1 MISNQE
7 QEYAQL
13 MQKALE
19 KISTLEAE
27 IDRLNNQEKSEA
39 IAIIGMGCRFPG
51 GAFTPEAYW
60 ELLQNG
66 VDAITEV
73 PPDRWPVD
81 QYYDSDPNAPGKIST
96 RYGGFVEGLQEFDAN
111 FFGISPKE
119 TIHLDPQQR
128 LLLEVSWEA
137 LERSG
142 INPQNLKGSLTGVF
156 VGICGNDYTQKILN
170 LGYEQ
175 IDAYLATGNNH
186 SAASGRISYLLGLK
200 GPNLA
205 VNTACSSSLV
215 SIHLATTSLRNREC
229 NLAIAGGVNR
239 LISPE
244 FSINFSKAGMLSPDG
259 RCKTFDASANGFV
272 RAEGCGIVVLKRL
285 SDAVADGDNVLAVIR
300 GSAMNQDGDTS
311 GLTVP
316 NGPSQQ
322 AVIRQALENGG
333 VDPGSVSYIEAHGT
347 GTSLGDPI
355 EVGAVGEVFKKTH
368 SQEKPVILGSVKTNI
383 GHLEGAAGIA
393 GLMKVVLQLQHQQI
407 VPSLHFHQPNPYINW
422 EQLPV
427 EVSTQMRS
435 WPEDGISRVAGV
447 SSFGFS
453 GTNAHVVLE
462 ETPLEVRS
470 NKSEVSSDNESAVSV
485 PEVNYLERSV
495 QILTLSGKTET
506 ALSDLVNSY
515 ENYLQAPNN
524 KNNFANICYTANTSR
539 AKFNYRLAIIASTKQ
554 ELIEKLQEYKS
565 GEMGL
570 GLYLKEVTDDSITPK
585 IAYLFTGQGSQYVN
599 MGRQLYETAPLFRE
613 AINKCDEIFSSEV
626 EESLLKILYQDD
638 NSKASLLSQTAYTQ
652 PALFALEYSLYQ
664 LWKSWG
670 IKPDVVIGHSVGEIV
685 AATVGGVLSLED
697 GLKLIAARGRLMQ
710 KLPSRGE
717 MVSAMASE
725 SVVSQYITPE
735 SEVAIAAINGPE
747 STVISGESVAIK
759 GIVNQL
765 EAKGIKTKQ
774 LEVSHAFHS
783 PLMEPMLSEF
793 EAVANQLTY
802 NQPQIPIISNVT
814 GQIADNS
821 IATPSYW
828 VNHVRQPVRFAQG
841 IETLKQQGYEIFL
854 EMGPKPILLG
864 MARQCLSED
873 SVVEWLP
880 SLRPG
885 VDEWQQMLSSL
896 GQLYVKGIKIDW
908 VGFDS
913 DYTRQKVA
921 LPTYPFQRERYW
933 IETNQQ
939 LTNGYRQK
947 QIHPLLGHKI
957 PNATTQQIF
966 QSYLEADSPAY
977 LSHHQVFDKVL
988 FPATGYLEIAY
999 SAARAIFE
1007 AQEIAISEVI
1017 IAQGLIL
1024 PAGQIQTIQ
1033 TILTPLENNHYKF
1046 QIYSTKEAENQSIPE
1061 WILHTEGNI
1070 QTKSP
1075 SAIRKLDLEKYQ
1087 KACTQAIDISAH
1099 YQQCQKMGIK
1109 YGNSFQGIKELW
1121 QGQGQAIAQIC
1132 LPAELTQITEYNLHP
1147 ALLDAALQIIVYT
1160 INNTQKTESTYLPI
1174 GISKYQLYHPIPTK
1188 VWAVAEIT
1196 TTPLT
1201 VDIFLVNNQGK
1212 ILGEIK
1218 GLKVRETT
1226 ASALL
1231 KNLSPNISHWYY
1243 QINWQPQPLAES
1255 SPSTSPINK
1264 WLVFTT
1270 ETQITKAL
1278 EEKGIDLIRVT
1289 PGTTYQQL
1297 TPQHYQINP
1306 QHPEEYTQLLQSQPS
1321 ITGIIHHQW
1330 WNQSLPNQQPTEL
1343 QTNPEQ
1349 TCSSL
1354 LHLVQ
1359 AMLKTQRETRPKL
1372 CIITSDSQSVFSET
1386 EVTNPASVSMWGL
1399 GQVISIEH
1407 PELKCQRI
1415 DYDSQSETTQ
1425 TLTAVVAEIQSQ
1437 SLENQIAIRNGIR
1450 YVARLLPQDQQR
1462 EQQNQ
1467 PIQLKLSKY
1476 GVIDNLNW
1484 QPMERR
1490 CPSGNEVEIQV
1501 ATVGLNFRDVLNA
1514 LGLLQEYYRE
1524 KLGITS
1530 TEQLTFGFECAG
1542 TIVAVGEEVSQWQI
1556 GDEVIATMIHDGF
1569 SSFVTVKAE
1578 YVLPKP
1584 EEMSFTE
1591 AATLSLTF
1599 LTANYG
1605 LKQLAKIQPG
1615 ERILIHAAAG
1625 GVGQAAVQ
1633 IAQGLGAEIY
1643 ATASPGKWEFL
1654 KSLGIKHI
1662 YNSRTLNWAE
1672 EMMAETEGKGVDV
1685 VLNSLNGE
1693 YIDKSIEVLATGGR
1707 FVEIGKI
1714 GIWSTEQVTEKRA
1727 DVKYFPFDLGEVVEQ
1742 QPNIITQ
1749 LSAELTQQWNKGQ
1762 LKALPHQV
1770 FSHTEVISAFRYMQ
1784 QAQHIGKVVVSMPEV
1799 KNHQIS
1805 IQPQGSYLITGG
1817 LGALGLEVAQWMVSK
1832 GARQIVLTGRG
1843 TPNETAKK
1851 VIAELEATGTSISVL
1866 LGDISVEKD
1875 VAEIFQKM
1883 QTLAPLKGI
1892 IHAAGV
1898 LDDGLVQNMS
1908 TQQLTKVMAPKVAGT
1923 WNLHQMT
1930 KELELDF
1937 FVCFSSMASIL
1948 GNASQGNYAA
1958 ANGFMDAVA
1967 KYRRGLGLPGLSINW
1982 GAWASGGMAAGL
1994 ETQLQ
1999 NRLESSGISTIQPDQ
2014 GMEALESLLLGLES
2028 QVGVFP
2034 VDWSRFLTQIPGM
2047 EKMPLLSEL
2056 ISTQPSVPQKSGLLE
2071 KLEAIAISDRM
2082 ELFTTHI
2089 RSMIAQ
2095 TLGVKDGQ
2103 KLERRQPLFDLGLDS
2118 LMAVELKN
2126 RLESSLQTS
2135 LSSTLL
2141 FDYPTLEALVEYFA
2155 DVIPIEFSV
2164 TDSSDQSNNMSRFEE
2179 MSEDQ
2184 MFGLLAQTLESLGGK
2199 KVDE

>member
-1 MISNQE
+1 
-7 QEYAQL
+7 

-27 IDRLNNQEKSEA
+27 VDRLNNQEQSEA
-39 IAIIGMGCRFPG
+39 IAIIGMGCRLPG
-51 GAFTPEAYW
+51 GASTPEAFW

-73 PPDRWPVD
+73 PSDRWPID
-81 QYYDSDPNAPGKIST
+81 RYYDSDPNAPGKIST
-96 RYGGFVEGLQEFDAN
+96 RYGGFVEGLQKFDAN

-156 VGICGNDYTQKILN
+156 VGICSNDYTQKILS

-215 SIHLATTSLRNREC
+215 SIHLATSSLRNREC

-259 RCKTFDASANGFV
+259 RCKTFDAAANGFV

-285 SDAVADGDNVLAVIR
+285 SDAVAAKDNILAVIR

-333 VDPGSVSYIEAHGT
+333 IDPGSVSYIEAHGT

-368 SQEKPVILGSVKTNI
+368 TQDKPVIMGSVKTNI

-422 EQLPV
+422 EELPV

-435 WPEDGISRVAGV
+435 WPEGGMSRVAGV

-462 ETPLEVRS
+462 ETPLEFRIQ
-470 NKSEVSSDNESAVSV
+470 KSEVRSDNESAVSV
-485 PEVNYLERSV
+485 PEVNDLERSLH
-495 QILTLSGKTET
+495 ILTLSGKTET
-506 ALSDLVNSY
+506 ALSDLVKSY
-515 ENYLQAPNN
+515 QNYLQAPNN
-524 KNNFANICYTANTSR
+524 KNDLVDICYTANTSR
-539 AKFNYRLAIIASTKQ
+539 ADFNYRLSALASNRQ
-554 ELIEKLQEYKS
+554 ELVEKLQEYKS
-565 GEMGL
+565 GEMGP
-570 GLYLKEVTDDSITPK
+570 GLYSGEVTDDSITPK
-585 IAYLFTGQGSQYVN
+585 IACLFTGQGSQYVN
-599 MGRQLYETAPLFRE
+599 MGRQLYESAPLFRE
-613 AINKCDEIFSSEV
+613 AINKCSQILSSEL

-638 NSKASLLSQTAYTQ
+638 NSKASLLNQTGYTQ
-652 PALFALEYSLYQ
+652 PALFALEYALYQ

-670 IKPDVVIGHSVGEIV
+670 IKPDVVMGHSVGEIV
-685 AATVGGVLSLED
+685 AATVAGVWTLEE

-710 KLPSRGE
+710 QLPSGGE
-717 MVSAMASE
+717 MVSVMASE
-725 SVVSQYITPE
+725 SLVSQYITPE
-735 SEVAIAAINGPE
+735 SEVGIAAINGPE
-747 STVISGESVAIK
+747 SVVISGESVAMK
-759 GIVNQL
+759 SIVNQL

-783 PLMEPMLSEF
+783 RLMEPMLSEF

-814 GQIADNS
+814 GQIADSS
-821 IATPSYW
+821 IATASYW
-828 VNHVRQPVRFAQG
+828 VNHIRQPVRFAQG
-841 IETLKQQGYEIFL
+841 IETLRQQGYEIYL

-864 MARQCLSED
+864 MARQCQPE

-896 GQLYVKGIKIDW
+896 GQLYIKGSKIDW
-908 VGFDS
+908 IGFDS
-913 DYTRQKVA
+913 DYIRQKVA

-933 IETNQQ
+933 IQANQQ
-939 LTNGYRQK
+939 RTQSHRQK
-947 QIHPLLGHKI
+947 QIHPLLGQKI

-977 LSHHQVFDKVL
+977 LSDHQVFEKVL

-999 SAARAIFE
+999 SAARAILNVE
-1007 AQEIAISEVI
+1007 EIAISELI

-1046 QIYSTKEAENQSIPE
+1046 QIYSTKEAENQSTPE

-1070 QTKSP
+1070 QTQSP
-1075 SAIRKLDLEKYQ
+1075 SAISKLDLEKYQ
-1087 KACTQAIDISAH
+1087 KACTQAIDISEH
-1099 YQQCQKMGIK
+1099 YQQFQKIGIK

-1121 QGQGQAIAQIC
+1121 QGTGQAIAQIC
-1132 LPAELTQITEYNLHP
+1132 LPTELTQITEYNLHP
-1147 ALLDAALQIIVYT
+1147 ALLDAALQIIAYT
-1160 INNTQKTESTYLPI
+1160 ISNDKKGEQTYLPI
-1174 GISKYQLYHPIPTK
+1174 GISNYQLYHPIPTR

-1201 VDIFLVNNQGK
+1201 ADVFLVDNQGK
-1212 ILGEIK
+1212 ILAEIK

-1226 ASALL
+1226 AAALL
-1231 KNLSPNISHWYY
+1231 KSLSPNISHWYY
-1243 QINWQPQPLAES
+1243 QINWQPQPLPQS
-1255 SPSTSPINK
+1255 SPSTSQINK

-1270 ETQITKAL
+1270 ETKITQAL
-1278 EEKGIDLIRVT
+1278 EEQGIESIRIT

-1297 TPQHYQINP
+1297 TPKHYQINP
-1306 QHPEEYTQLLQSQPS
+1306 QNPEEYTQLLQNQPS

-1330 WNQSLPNQQPTEL
+1330 CNQSQSKLELTEL

-1359 AMLKTQRETRPKL
+1359 AIIKTKPETIPKL
-1372 CIITSDSQSVFSET
+1372 CIITSDSQSVLSEI
-1386 EVTNPASVSMWGL
+1386 EVTNPASGSLWGL
-1399 GQVISIEH
+1399 GQIISLEH
-1407 PELKCQRI
+1407 PELRCQRI
-1415 DYDSQSETTQ
+1415 DYDSKSEQTQ

-1437 SLENQIAIRNGIR
+1437 SLENQISIRNGVR
-1450 YVARLLPQDQQR
+1450 YVARLAQEHKQR
-1462 EQQNQ
+1462 DQQNQ
-1467 PIQLKLSKY
+1467 PLQLKLSKY

-1484 QPMERR
+1484 QPMERH

-1524 KLGITS
+1524 NLGITS

-1578 YVLPKP
+1578 YLLPKP
-1584 EEMSFTE
+1584 QQMSFSE
-1591 AATLSLTF
+1591 AATLSTTF

-1633 IAQGLGAEIY
+1633 IAQEVGAEIY

-1672 EMMAETEGKGVDV
+1672 EMMAQTEGKGVDV

-1749 LSAELTQQWNKGQ
+1749 LSAELTQQWDKEQ
-1762 LKALPHQV
+1762 LKALPHKV
-1770 FSHTEVISAFRYMQ
+1770 FSSTEVSSAFRYMQ

-1805 IQPQGSYLITGG
+1805 IQPEASYLITGG
-1817 LGALGLEVAQWMVSK
+1817 LGSLGLEVAQWMVK
-1832 GARQIVLTGRG
+1832 QGAKQIVLTGRRAA
-1843 TPNETAKK
+1843 NETAQE
-1851 VIAELEATGTSISVL
+1851 VIAELEAVGTSISVL

-1883 QTLAPLKGI
+1883 QTLAPLKGV

-1898 LDDGLVQNMS
+1898 LDDGLVQKMS

-1982 GAWASGGMAAGL
+1982 GAWASGGMAVRL

-1999 NRLESSGISTIQPDQ
+1999 NRLESSGIRTIQPEQ
-2014 GMEALESLLLGLES
+2014 GMEALESLLSGS
-2028 QVGVFP
+2028 QGQVGVFP
-2034 VDWSRFLTQIPGM
+2034 VNWSQFLTVPGM
-2047 EKMPLLSEL
+2047 QKMPLLSEL

-2071 KLEAIAISDRM
+2071 KLEAIAISERM

-2095 TLGVKDGQ
+2095 TLGLKDGQ

-2126 RLESSLQTS
+2126 RLELTLQTS

-2141 FDYPTLEALVEYFA
+2141 FDYPTLEALVEHLA
-2155 DVIPIEFSV
+2155 DVIPLEFSV
-2164 TDSSDQSNNMSRFEE
+2164 TDNSDKSNNMSRFEE

-2184 MFGLLAQTLESLGGK
+2184 MFGLLAQTLESIGGK
-2199 KVDE
+2199 KIDK